1 MINPINKKDNKHV
14 QYAITVPLDHEEI
27 GKDPEE
33 KQQKLNLLYVD
44 ITGKE

>member
-33 KQQKLNLLYVD
+33 K
-44 ITGKE
+44 